1 MIREFIDKTAVLISR
16 IIPDRQILDIMCVSL
31 PLSLLGCVSEKPSL
45 ASNLSQVAAAQ
56 LRSLWREFDAERE
69 SQ

>member
-1 MIREFIDKTAVLISR
+1 MIREFIDKTTVLISR

-31 PLSLLGCVSEKPSL
+31 PLSGCVSEKPSL

>member
-1 MIREFIDKTAVLISR
+1 MIREFIDILISR
-16 IIPDRQILDIMCVSL
+16 IIPDGQILDIMCVSL
-31 PLSLLGCVSEKPSL
+31 PLSGCVSEKPSL

>member
-1 MIREFIDKTAVLISR
+1 MIREFIDILISR
-16 IIPDRQILDIMCVSL
+16 IIPDGQILDIMCVSL
-31 PLSLLGCVSEKPSL
+31 PLSGCVSEKPSL

-56 LRSLWREFDAERE
+56 LRSLWREFDASERE

>member
-31 PLSLLGCVSEKPSL
+31 PLSGCVSEKSSL

-56 LRSLWREFDAERE
+56 LRSLWREFDASERE

>member
-1 MIREFIDKTAVLISR
+1 MIREFIDKTTVLISR
-16 IIPDRQILDIMCVSL
+16 IIPDRQILDITCFSL
-31 PLSLLGCVSEKPSL
+31 PLSGCVGEKPSL

>member
-31 PLSLLGCVSEKPSL
+31 LPLLGCVSEKPSL

>member
-1 MIREFIDKTAVLISR
+1 MIREFIDKTAVLITR

-31 PLSLLGCVSEKPSL
+31 PLLGCVSEKPSL